1 VLVVYFFQRYTL
13 SYGLPASLD
22 IDQVFRSVETIHFVG
37 IKREDFVLSEHC
49 LGPRCLVET
58 ETSTLREK
66 LGRMAGAGDALRAM
80 QRVQGAQRQLNR
92 SGEEESEFDDRRLGE
107 ECHRDEGVDI
117 LKGNLGGAKV
127 ARNGTCDT

>member
-1 VLVVYFFQRYTL
+1 
-13 SYGLPASLD
+13 
-22 IDQVFRSVETIHFVG
+22 
-37 IKREDFVLSEHC
+37 
-49 LGPRCLVET
+49 
-58 ETSTLREK
+58 
-66 LGRMAGAGDALRAM
+66 MAGAGDALRAM